1 MWLLQKQL
9 DSLKSLSEI
18 IEKTPRIS
26 LDLAKR
32 QKIKTQLMDSI
43 KLAQAIPVVSSQIK
57 PEISFRVFLKE
68 KLLTIIE
75 FESRK
80 KFFVLPKFTPMRLR
94 FLGAV
99 LTLAV
104 FIIGFFNFA
113 FTPYKASA
121 AAATTLD
128 EIIGSVVIIR
138 DSQAMTVKPGF
149 VLKIDDVIKTG
160 KDSQAVI
167 KFLDQS
173 VSRLSENTEVQISKL
188 FINPLNKTET
198 LVEIV
203 LNRGRLWNRVVNLI
217 DDFSHFQVKAGDT
230 LAVAKK
236 KAAFDV
242 EMASKKKA
250 KVSAIQNHVDV
261 TVEIDEKI
269 IETTVV
275 KGFSAEVKTNS
286 KTFEIVRDKADM
298 GEGEGWIADN
308 LEKDRQYIETVKKE
322 SQEQRMQP
330 QQGLP
335 QAISLMPIIEEDE
348 QKQNFVEARKKFS
361 DAELLFNKGFPDK
374 AVEALND
381 FYARM
386 ESILKWLQWYE
397 VSNPS
402 EAFVLKMQIVETL
415 NNYKKQLA
423 LILPTEVLYPLKE
436 TVSRTQLLFASADL
450 ASATQQKLSDA
461 EDKLIEAHDLA
472 EIGEMEAAKE
482 QVEAY
487 TQTISDVVFEIKQMP
502 KFEKEQAVNVLLEK
516 PLEGLKTLE
525 TIQESPP
532 VQPDQPLVT
541 DSIGESV
548 SVAKTEALSKI
559 GEAVVEAQ
567 KLNTEK
573 PEDIKN
579 KTIDINGKSVDVQ
592 VTQQTVTVKTGDE
605 KVTIDKT
612 RPVAPERGE
621 EAGSS
626 SVAMPESGLKS
637 SVLPQ
642 ARP

>member
-188 FINPLNKTET
+188 FI
-198 LVEIV
+198 
-203 LNRGRLWNRVVNLI
+203 
-217 DDFSHFQVKAGDT
+217 
-230 LAVAKK
+230 
-236 KAAFDV
+236 
-242 EMASKKKA
+242 
-250 KVSAIQNHVDV
+250 
-261 TVEIDEKI
+261 
-269 IETTVV
+269 
-275 KGFSAEVKTNS
+275 
-286 KTFEIVRDKADM
+286 
-298 GEGEGWIADN
+298 
-308 LEKDRQYIETVKKE
+308 
-322 SQEQRMQP
+322 
-330 QQGLP
+330 
-335 QAISLMPIIEEDE
+335 
-348 QKQNFVEARKKFS
+348 
-361 DAELLFNKGFPDK
+361 
-374 AVEALND
+374 
-381 FYARM
+381 
-386 ESILKWLQWYE
+386 
-397 VSNPS
+397 
-402 EAFVLKMQIVETL
+402 
-415 NNYKKQLA
+415 
-423 LILPTEVLYPLKE
+423 
-436 TVSRTQLLFASADL
+436 
-450 ASATQQKLSDA
+450 
-461 EDKLIEAHDLA
+461 
-472 EIGEMEAAKE
+472 
-482 QVEAY
+482 
-487 TQTISDVVFEIKQMP
+487 
-502 KFEKEQAVNVLLEK
+502 
-516 PLEGLKTLE
+516 
-525 TIQESPP
+525 
-532 VQPDQPLVT
+532 
-541 DSIGESV
+541 
-548 SVAKTEALSKI
+548 
-559 GEAVVEAQ
+559 
-567 KLNTEK
+567 
-573 PEDIKN
+573 
-579 KTIDINGKSVDVQ
+579 
-592 VTQQTVTVKTGDE
+592 
-605 KVTIDKT
+605 
-612 RPVAPERGE
+612 
-621 EAGSS
+621 
-626 SVAMPESGLKS
+626 
-637 SVLPQ
+637 
-642 ARP
+642 

>member
-1 MWLLQKQL
+1 MWFIQKQL
-9 DSLKSLSEI
+9 DSLKTLSEI
-18 IEKTPRIS
+18 IEKTSRVS

-32 QKIKTQLMDSI
+32 QKIKTQLMNSI
-43 KLAQAIPVVSSQIK
+43 KLAQAIPAASLQIK
-57 PEISFRVFLKE
+57 PEGSFRAFLKE

-75 FESRK
+75 FESHK
-80 KFFVLPKFTPMRLR
+80 KFYIWPRFTPMRFR

-113 FTPYKASA
+113 FTPYVASA
-121 AAATTLD
+121 SAATTLD
-128 EIIGSVVIIR
+128 EVIGSVVIIR
-138 DSQAMTVKPGF
+138 NSQAMTVKPGF
-149 VLKIDDVIKTG
+149 VLKTDDVIKTG

-203 LNRGRLWNRVVNLI
+203 LNRGRLWSRVINLI

-261 TVEIDEKI
+261 TVEMDEKI
-269 IETTVV
+269 VETTVV

-286 KTFEIVRDKADM
+286 KTFEIVHDKADM

-308 LEKDRQYIETVKKE
+308 LEKDKQYIETVKQ
-322 SQEQRMQP
+322 SAQEQRMQP

-335 QAISLMPIIEEDE
+335 QAIALMPVIEADE

-374 AVEALND
+374 ALEALND
-381 FYARM
+381 FYVRM
-386 ESILKWLQWYE
+386 ESILKWLQEYE

-402 EAFVLKMQIVETL
+402 ESFVLKMQIVETL

-436 TVSRTQLLFASADL
+436 TVSKTQLLFASVDSAE
-450 ASATQQKLSDA
+450 ATQQKLSDA

-472 EIGEMEAAKE
+472 QIGEMEAAKE

-487 TQTISDVVFEIKQMP
+487 TQTISNVVSEIKQMP
-502 KFEKEQAVNVLLEK
+502 KSEKEQAVNVLLGK

-532 VQPDQPLVT
+532 VQPDQPLVI

-548 SVAKTEALSKI
+548 SAAKTEALSKI
-559 GEAVVEAQ
+559 GEVVVEAQ

-573 PEDIKN
+573 LEDIKN
-579 KTIDINGKSVDVQ
+579 KTIDINGKSVDVK
-592 VTQQTVTVKTGDE
+592 VTQQTVTIKTGDE
-605 KVTIDKT
+605 KVTIDRT
-612 RPVAPERGE
+612 RSSAPET
-621 EAGSS
+621 GSS
-626 SVAMPESGLKS
+626 SVVIPESSLES

-642 ARP
+642 VQP